1 MDNPASTDEETTIE
15 EGAVAIPQGKE
26 TSPNQ
31 VPYSPYP
38 YSGMMVPYVEGPK
51 MDWTV
56 DDALHSRFIR
66 WRIKCKNILDCQLA
80 ILQVNAKC
88 KQVIQ
93 WSGGAGLD
101 MYIS

>member
-1 MDNPASTDEETTIE
+1 MDNPASTNKETNTG
-15 EGAVAIPQGKE
+15 EGAAAIPQGKE
-26 TSPNQ
+26 TPSNQ

-66 WRIKCKNILDCQLA
+66 WRIKCENILDCQLA
-80 ILQVNAKC
+80 ILQENAKC

-93 WSGGAGLD
+93 
-101 MYIS
+101 